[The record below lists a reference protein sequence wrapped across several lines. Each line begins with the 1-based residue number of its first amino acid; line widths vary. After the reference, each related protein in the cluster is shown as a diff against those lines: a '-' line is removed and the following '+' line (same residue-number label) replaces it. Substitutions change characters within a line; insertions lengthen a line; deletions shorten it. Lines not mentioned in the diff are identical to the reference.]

1 MSLNRVVALAT
12 PLFAAGAGW
21 LATLL
26 ADNVPGVSID
36 QGALEEIFIAGALV
50 ALAPAAQWLHGWQ
63 KYEARRADTQQAL
76 QIANAGPPTLIA
88 VEADGDEALYDE
100 ADGDGAFHDE
110 SDADGALYDES
121 ELLDESGEFDELDEL
136 DELDDL
142 DELDEGLPAEEEEP
156 APAGG

>member
-12 PLFAAGAGW
+12 PLFAAAAGW
-21 LATLL
+21 VATWL

-50 ALAPAAQWLHGWQ
+50 ALAPAAQWLNGWQ
-63 KYEARRADTQQAL
+63 KFEARQADAQQAL
-76 QIANAGPPTLIA
+76 EIANAAPPTLIA
-88 VEADGDEALYDE
+88 VEPG
-100 ADGDGAFHDE
+100 GDGGFF
-110 SDADGALYDES
+110 
-121 ELLDESGEFDELDEL
+121 DESGEFDELDEL

-142 DELDEGLPAEEEEP
+142 DEFDEGLLAEEEEP